1 MESMRTL
8 NVVIFRVDN
17 EQQLIFSVIDYYS
30 TSAVQAFN
38 RIDGVTD
45 KTFSDFDI
53 KKKKKKEANKAKN
66 KMNSKLERKT
76 DFPSAFI
83 RNKDDQK

>member
-17 EQQLIFSVIDYYS
+17 EQQLIFSTSDYYS
-30 TSAVQAFN
+30 TSGVQAFD

-45 KTFSDFDI
+45 KTF
-53 KKKKKKEANKAKN
+53 
-66 KMNSKLERKT
+66 
-76 DFPSAFI
+76 
-83 RNKDDQK
+83 Q